1 MKIATTSVMQAIYPA
16 FVLHKHWD
24 MPEGFND
31 RLSALAAEDTERN
44 RIRDPADPRAS
55 GDMSN
60 HLGHLRHNF
69 LTDTKDPV
77 IAMLA
82 QMAAAGVRE
91 YLQLAYGYDHP
102 GEIRMMADTF
112 WQRRDRRENVGI
124 HTHTHAQTDIV
135 CTYYPRVMLDADY
148 PDTSLH
154 RGAVRFYD
162 SAGIGKRLWPC
173 RNPAAYVGGGWYSVE
188 PRTGSML
195 VFEGYVPHD
204 STYFEGEERM
214 CIPVLCNLELPN
226 SHCKVGL
233 RDILAAQ
240 REGGSHGL

>member
-1 MKIATTSVMQAIYPA
+1 MEIATTSMMQAIYPA

-31 RLSALAAEDTERN
+31 RLYALAREDTERN
-44 RIRDPADPRAS
+44 RITDPRDPRAS

-69 LTDTKDPV
+69 LMDSKDPV

-91 YLQLAYGYDHP
+91 YLQLAYGYDHT
-102 GEIRMMADTF
+102 GEIAMMSDSF
-112 WQRRDRRENVGI
+112 WQRRAQRENLGI
-124 HTHTHAQTDIV
+124 HTHTHPQTDIV
-135 CTYYPRVMLDADY
+135 CTYYPRVMLDEGC

-162 SAGIGKRLWPC
+162 PAGIGKRLWPC
-173 RNPAAYVGGGWYSVE
+173 WNPAAYVGGGWYSLE
-188 PRTGSML
+188 PQTGSMV

-214 CIPVLCNLELPN
+214 CIPVLCNLDLPN

>member
-1 MKIATTSVMQAIYPA
+1 MDAQ
-16 FVLHKHWD
+16 
-24 MPEGFND
+24 
-31 RLSALAAEDTERN
+31 
-44 RIRDPADPRAS
+44 
-55 GDMSN
+55 
-60 HLGHLRHNF
+60 
-69 LTDTKDPV
+69 DPV

-112 WQRRDRRENVGI
+112 WQQRDRRENVGI
-124 HTHTHAQTDIV
+124 HTHTHPQTDIV
-135 CTYYPRVMLDADY
+135 CTYYPRVMLDADC
-148 PDTSLH
+148 PETTLH

-162 SAGIGKRLWPC
+162 PANVGKRLWPC
-173 RNPAAYVGGGWYSVE
+173 WNPAAYVGGGWYSVE
-188 PRTGSML
+188 PQTGSMV

-214 CIPVLCNLELPN
+214 CIPVLCNLDLPN

-240 REGGSHGL
+240 REGGFHGL